1 MTPRSLLRLVI
12 LLAPLGGAACLPYTV
27 GQGAQTVPEGQ
38 TVRTTSASFV
48 LGGAAPFDD
57 STGTG
62 GSATNYPSSDQEI
75 RFGLTDRSDVGLRV
89 TSASGLVI
97 NYKRRHIG
105 AADPDSA
112 GFSTMWG
119 AGIVNWA
126 NHGLVEGTI
135 LWSGGK
141 RGSSIP
147 YGGLRIMQ
155 TFPLSSG
162 ALRDTPSTG
171 AFFGVQ
177 LGNRERGVT
186 PELAI
191 YYDESALGIRE
202 RNFVVVPSV
211 TLRGISFLPRIFR

>member
-1 MTPRSLLRLVI
+1 MSRSILRLVV
-12 LLAPLGGAACLPYTV
+12 LLVPLAGAACLPYTV
-27 GQGAQTVPEGQ
+27 GQGAQTVPEGE
-38 TVRTTSASFV
+38 TFRTTTGGFV

-57 STGTG
+57 STGTTG
-62 GSATNYPSSDQEI
+62 ASSNYAMSDQEI

-97 NYKRRHIG
+97 NYKRRHVG
-105 AADPDSA
+105 AANPDSA

-126 NHGLVEGTI
+126 NHGLVEGTM
-135 LWSGGK
+135 LWSAGK

-147 YGGLRIMQ
+147 YGGLRIIQ
-155 TFPLSSG
+155 TFPLSTG

-177 LGNRERGVT
+177 MGTRDRGIT

-202 RNFVVVPSV
+202 RNFVIVPSV